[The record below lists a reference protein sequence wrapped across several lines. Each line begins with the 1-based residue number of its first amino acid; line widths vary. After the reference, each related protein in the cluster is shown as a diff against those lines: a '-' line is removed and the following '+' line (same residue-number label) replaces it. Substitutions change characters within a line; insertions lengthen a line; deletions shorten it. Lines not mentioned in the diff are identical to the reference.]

1 MTTYCQLNMQEVERS
16 PEDENHKGLSRE
28 IVTAQG
34 QLFLWAG
41 FETTANALATL
52 AFMLATRPDLQAR
65 PILLYPP
72 IHFLGLNFNQ
82 RQSDIH

>member
-1 MTTYCQLNMQEVERS
+1 MQPAQEVERS

-65 PILLYPP
+65 SIQLYPP
-72 IHFLGLNFNQ
+72 FIFGGSNFYQ
-82 RQSDIH
+82 RNPDI

>member
-1 MTTYCQLNMQEVERS
+1 MQEVERS

-52 AFMLATRPDLQAR
+52 AFMLATRPDLQA
-65 PILLYPP
+65 
-72 IHFLGLNFNQ
+72 
-82 RQSDIH
+82 